1 MYNFKKYINI
11 HNNLLLKNKINDK
24 YINFN
29 TILSFNISLNI
40 INNII
45 YYII

>member
-1 MYNFKKYINI
+1 MYNFKKIINI
-11 HNNLLLKNKINDK
+11 NNNLLHKNIIIDK

-29 TILSFNISLNI
+29 I

-45 YYII
+45 DYII